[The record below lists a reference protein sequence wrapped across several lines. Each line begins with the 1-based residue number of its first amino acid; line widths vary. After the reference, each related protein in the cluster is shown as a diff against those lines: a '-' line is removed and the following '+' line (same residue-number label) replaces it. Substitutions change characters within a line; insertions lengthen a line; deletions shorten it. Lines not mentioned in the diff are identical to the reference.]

1 MSVPPCA
8 FVTGATGVIGPCLVG
23 VLAASGYRVR
33 ILSRRPVGP
42 SLLPPGVES
51 FRGDL
56 GDEAALEAALGPATL
71 VFHLAAKLHVAH
83 PTPVEL
89 EEQRRTNV
97 EGTRTL
103 ARVAARAGVRRLVY
117 FSTINVYGAS
127 RAGALWDEDSPGR
140 PESEYART
148 KLEAEQIV
156 LSQAPSVVLRSAA
169 VYGPRMQGN
178 YVKLVTL
185 LRRAPF
191 MIGDGSNRR
200 TLVYVTDLC
209 AAAKLA
215 AESEASLGRVFNV
228 TDGEVHPFKE
238 IVRAISE
245 AIGEDAP
252 KVWIPERLA
261 RRVAG
266 AADLGLSLLG
276 KGSSRAFKTIDK
288 ILEDVAVSGLR
299 IQRELGF
306 RPSVDLARGWKL
318 ALQEQTG

>member
-1 MSVPPCA
+1 MSTLPCA
-8 FVTGATGVIGPCLVG
+8 FVTGATGVIGPSLVG
-23 VLAASGYRVR
+23 VLASSGYRVR
-33 ILSRRPVGP
+33 VLRRNPSAP
-42 SLLPPGVES
+42 SLLPAGVEI
-51 FRGDL
+51 FGGDL
-56 GDEAALEAALGPATL
+56 SDADALETAIGPATV

-83 PTPVEL
+83 PTPGEM

-117 FSTINVYGAS
+117 FSTINVYGATRPGS
-127 RAGALWDEDSPGR
+127 VCDEDSPGR
-140 PESEYART
+140 PESVYAQT
-148 KLEAEQIV
+148 KLEAEEIV

-178 YVKLVTL
+178 YVKLVAL

-200 TLVYVTDLC
+200 TLIYVTDLC

-215 AESEASLGRVFNV
+215 AESPTSLGRVFNV
-228 TDGEVHPFKE
+228 TDGVVHPFRE

-252 KVWIPERLA
+252 RVWIPERLA
-261 RRVAG
+261 RRAAR

-288 ILEDVAVSGLR
+288 ILEDVAVNGLR

-306 RPSVDLARGWKL
+306 RPAVDLAQGWKL
-318 ALQEQTG
+318 ALREQTG